1 MDGGEKRLFVEQDR
15 SVSETGCQID
25 REHLPLDCFVIR
37 GKGTHRR
44 RGIIVIG
51 GESSEASKRVSPSGE
66 MRRRKLTK
74 EQEEQRKIETKM
86 LI

>member
-51 GESSEASKRVSPSGE
+51 GESSEASEREYHRVSPSGG
-66 MRRRKLTK
+66 MRRRKLN
-74 EQEEQRKIETKM
+74 KITR
-86 LI
+86 